1 MWMGGWALSVSARPA
16 MGTVMQML
24 DGQRMLDERGLDY
37 FRTASVFG
45 ALTDEAIRFLLT
57 CGRVLAVA
65 DGEELFHPG
74 EPGDGFFIV
83 IEGQLDYV
91 REREGSQVAIRTIAM
106 GEQLGYVSMIGLF
119 ERFGVGRAHGQTIV
133 LEITVDLFHQL
144 HTEYP
149 FDFGILMLNLSRDMA
164 RTIREMASRLTEARL
179 RQQSA

>member
-1 MWMGGWALSVSARPA
+1 
-16 MGTVMQML
+16 MQIL
-24 DGQRMLDERGLDY
+24 DGQQMLSERGLDY

-45 ALTDEAIRFLLT
+45 ALTDQAIGFLIASGQLW
-57 CGRVLAVA
+57 AMS

-119 ERFGVGRAHGQTIV
+119 ERFGIGRAHGETIV
-133 LEITVDLFHQL
+133 LGIKADVFHQL
-144 HTEYP
+144 HIDYP
-149 FDFGILMLNLSRDMA
+149 FDFGILLLNLSRDMA
-164 RTIREMASRLTEARL
+164 RTIREMATRLTEARL
-179 RQQSA
+179 RQQAV